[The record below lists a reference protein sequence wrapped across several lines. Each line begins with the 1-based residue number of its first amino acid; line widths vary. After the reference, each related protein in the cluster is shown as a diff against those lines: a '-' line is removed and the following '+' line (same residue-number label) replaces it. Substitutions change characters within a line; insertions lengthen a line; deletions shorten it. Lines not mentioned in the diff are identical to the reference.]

1 MHKRSPHKRSL
12 QAMGHA
18 CRCCKF
24 GARTL
29 AEVIQGACRR
39 WQLGASSLPERVT
52 SVAVYIY
59 LGYMKNDL

>member
-1 MHKRSPHKRSL
+1 
-12 QAMGHA
+12 MGHA